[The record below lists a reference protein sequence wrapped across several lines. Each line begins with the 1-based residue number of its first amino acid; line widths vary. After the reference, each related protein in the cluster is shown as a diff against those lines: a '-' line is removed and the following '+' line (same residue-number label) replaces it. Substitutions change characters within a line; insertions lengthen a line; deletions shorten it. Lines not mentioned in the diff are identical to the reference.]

1 MEGQLLAAVERLSQL
16 EEEVAAAKKAE
27 EEAEFQHDMEAVM
40 IKSLEDQES
49 DDSSWDLGSTDGD
62 E

>member
-16 EEEVAAAKKAE
+16 EEESAAAKKAE
-27 EEAEFQHDMEAVM
+27 EEAEFQRNLEATR
-40 IKSLEDQES
+40 INSLEDQES
-49 DDSSWDLGSTDGD
+49 D

>member
-16 EEEVAAAKKAE
+16 EEEAAAAKKAK
-27 EEAEFQHDMEAVM
+27 EEAEFQRNLEAAR
-40 IKSLEDQES
+40 INSLEDQES
-49 DDSSWDLGSTDGD
+49 DDSSWDLGSMDGD

>member
-16 EEEVAAAKKAE
+16 EEEAAAAKKAE
-27 EEAEFQHDMEAVM
+27 EEAEFQRDMEAAR

-49 DDSSWDLGSTDGD
+49 DDSS
-62 E
+62 